1 MRLAVI
7 LCATALVCR
16 AQSFTQRGY
25 LDTRAFVFPQDA
37 PNDSGQVVSDNLLRY
52 EAAWKPKSW
61 LRLQAGL
68 DGRFDSHRMAGR
80 ELRLDWRDR
89 GIERPALSARRFSA
103 TLHQGAWTLE
113 VGKQFI
119 RWGKADILNPTDRF
133 APRDFVS
140 VVDND
145 FLGVPA
151 ARLTWESGDNTV
163 DAVWQAQFTPSRIP
177 LLNQRWV
184 VVPEQAR
191 SIPLRDAGARY
202 PGGPQFGLRWN
213 RLARGFEY
221 SLSVFDGYNH
231 LPLIEGDVMLT
242 PSVRVDVRRAYA
254 KIRTYGADAAVPLRW
269 FTVKGEAAYFTTTT
283 SNADEYLM
291 YVIQI
296 ERQHGEWTFVG
307 GYAGEWVTER
317 NVVADFAPDRG
328 LARAFLGRASYAI
341 DPRQDIA
348 FETAVRQNGDG
359 MWLKSEYTRL
369 LTSHLRALVSFTL
382 IRGEPTDFLGQYR
395 RNSHFILGLRYSF

>member
-16 AQSFTQRGY
+16 AQNFTQRGY
-25 LDTRAFVFPQDA
+25 FDTRAFIFPQTVSG
-37 PNDSGQVVSDNLLRY
+37 DSGQVVSDNLLRY
-52 EAAWKPKSW
+52 EAAWKPKPW

-68 DGRFDSHRMAGR
+68 DGRFDSHRMAER

-103 TLHQGAWTLE
+103 TVHQRAWTLE

-133 APRDFVS
+133 APRDFVG

-145 FLGVPA
+145 FLGVTA

-184 VVPEQAR
+184 VVPEQAQ
-191 SIPLRDAGARY
+191 SFTLRDAGARY

-231 LPLIEGDVMLT
+231 LPLLDGDVVLT
-242 PSVRVDVRRAYA
+242 PAVRVDVRRAYA

-291 YVIQI
+291 YVIQV

-369 LTSHLRALVSFTL
+369 LTSHLSALVSFTL